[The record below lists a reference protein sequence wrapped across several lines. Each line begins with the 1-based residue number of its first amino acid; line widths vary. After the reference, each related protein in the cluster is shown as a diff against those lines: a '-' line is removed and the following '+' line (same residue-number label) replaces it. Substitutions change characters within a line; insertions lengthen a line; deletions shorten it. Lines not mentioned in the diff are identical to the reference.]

1 LDEEDSITHD
11 GIHVIY
17 LYKIMENEIYE
28 KKNPYFSFISSRRRN
43 IYLLNI
49 PPQIP
54 PLPFFSDFWERKRKK
69 IACIKQRVVNE
80 CVQGKILQLILHI
93 TM

>member
-28 KKNPYFSFISSRRRN
+28 NKNSIFFLYFQYEENYLFITNSPPNSPPSPFSLIFGEKK
-43 IYLLNI
+43 
-49 PPQIP
+49 
-54 PLPFFSDFWERKRKK
+54 KACKK
-69 IACIKQRVVNE
+69 SCK
-80 CVQGKILQLILHI
+80 
-93 TM
+93 